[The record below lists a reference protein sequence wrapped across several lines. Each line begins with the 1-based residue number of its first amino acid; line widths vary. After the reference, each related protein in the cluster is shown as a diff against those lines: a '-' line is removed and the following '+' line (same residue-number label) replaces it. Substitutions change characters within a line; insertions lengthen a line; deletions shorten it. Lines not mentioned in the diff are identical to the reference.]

1 MKSAHNPR
9 QTRLHTRLAVLIVG
23 IGLVLM
29 VRQMYFDNEPGAIP
43 LLLITLGIAWF
54 LITRARIRSKARQP

>member
-1 MKSAHNPR
+1 MNADHIPR
-9 QTRLHTRLAVLIVG
+9 RLRLHRRAAVLLTV

-43 LLLITLGIAWF
+43 LLLLLSGAVWF
-54 LITRARIRSKARQP
+54 SVTRARIRSAARRP